1 MTLPKSYTTVTP
13 YSKALAAILFISL
26 PFLGFYL
33 GINYQKKIDST
44 PSEKIPVNTRTAFP
58 TPQTERCENERHGL
72 IGVTTFGDDTCLLTF
87 PLNGYKMNGFIMG
100 YPDSWEVKARGAEGT
115 NLFFGKRPFSDN
127 LEPTKIFMSSTVT
140 KHPLEKADQVDNS
153 AFFLREDGSPFPTL
167 TPDPDR
173 KIISR
178 NLETVGSKKVLH
190 VISEIKDIS
199 HHAFYFYYDKK
210 TDENKYM
217 SYVISASD
225 PDEELLKNIE
235 YMIKTLRFIEE

>member
-1 MTLPKSYTTVTP
+1 MTLPKSFTTVTP

-33 GINYQKKIDST
+33 GTNYQKKIDST
-44 PSEKIPVNTRTAFP
+44 SSEKIPVNTRTAFP
-58 TPQTERCENERHGL
+58 TPRTERCENERHGL

-87 PLNGYKMNGFIMG
+87 PLHGYKMNGYIMA
-100 YPDSWEVKARGAEGT
+100 YPEIWEVKPRGASGV
-115 NLFFGKRPFSDN
+115 NLFFDKKPSSDTDQH
-127 LEPTKIFMSSTVT
+127 LVFMSSTVT
-140 KHPLEKADQVDNS
+140 SLPLEKADQETQFGAHEN
-153 AFFLREDGSPFPTL
+153 FFPTP
-167 TPDPDR
+167 TIDQN
-173 KIISR
+173 KQTISR
-178 NLETVGSKKVLH
+178 NIETIGDKKVLH
-190 VISEIKDIS
+190 VITENKGIS